1 MSPHNSNS
9 LATSSSQ
16 TQTTTVFRYLACVWA
31 KKSNRKHKKWEGD
44 ALLKV
49 GTRSVVLI
57 DMEGKEIGRSS
68 GYKVTELSE
77 LEDGGRLGVGGKE
90 VEVTGEA
97 DAVLWDRRSSL
108 GELLVLL

>member
-9 LATSSSQ
+9 LATSFSQ
-16 TQTTTVFRYLACVWA
+16 KQTTTVFRYLTCVFT

-49 GTRSVVLI
+49 GTRSVILI

-77 LEDGGRLGVGGKE
+77 LEDGGKLDVGGKE